1 MRCGRS
7 AACRNNIAATACR
20 RFCNLDRV
28 AQPGLTR
35 RYEELCAHYG
45 MTPSRNNRGVAHEN
59 GSIESSHGHLKNVL
73 RDELLLRG
81 SREFENLAAYR
92 RFAREGSFDLKAES
106 QGRSGLRG
114 CGIVFIATEWNIC
127 SKRRTCTRSVDLECR
142 NEPRNHFWRRGNLG
156 RKPSQ
161 TYLKFQD
168 WPI

>member
-1 MRCGRS
+1 VPMLE
-7 AACRNNIAATACR
+7 AAPGIRAVAIFEEVCR
-20 RFCNLDRV
+20 RDLGF
-28 AQPGLTR
+28 APGTR
-35 RYEELCAHYG
+35 RTLERG

-92 RFAREGSFDLKAES
+92 RFAREGSCLKAES

-142 NEPRNHFWRRGNLG
+142 NEPRKSFLAK
-156 RKPSQ
+156 RKSR
-161 TYLKFQD
+161 T
-168 WPI
+168 